1 MITPAWRL
9 ALVAALFLGA
19 CARTGD
25 GSIVAGD
32 TAPVPAESTTTL
44 VEATT
49 PTTSVARSSTP
60 TTTPATTTTTTAGP
74 TATTTT
80 AGPTATTTTTVDLS
94 GLDDALDE
102 LEGLLDDLNTIE
114 TEGEL
119 P

>member
-32 TAPVPAESTTTL
+32 AAPVPPESTTTL

-49 PTTSVARSSTP
+49 PTTTVARSST
-60 TTTPATTTTTTAGP
+60 TTTIPATTTTTTAGP
-74 TATTTT
+74 TATTT
-80 AGPTATTTTTVDLS
+80 TTTTTVDLS